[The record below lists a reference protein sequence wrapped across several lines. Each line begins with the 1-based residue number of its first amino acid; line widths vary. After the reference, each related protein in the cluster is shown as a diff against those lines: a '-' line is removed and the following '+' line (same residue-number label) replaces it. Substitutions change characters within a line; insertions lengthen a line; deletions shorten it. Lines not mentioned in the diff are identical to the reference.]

1 MTVDA
6 ARRTR
11 RRAPKVSPALEP
23 LFVPPATIAIGE
35 IDQTIFECPSCSRP
49 LALGAR
55 RCPGCRTRLIAG
67 VTLGKA
73 SSFVA
78 AGLAVGLLAGMGGGI
93 VFGFSHAPV
102 PAPAA
107 AVGGPGGTPT
117 GSNPA
122 GAGPTAPA
130 ATGTPTPTS
139 TPSVDSSIPP
149 LARSALTQAV
159 ATNDRLA
166 TAKAGLRA
174 ALAAQ
179 AFDASSVAQILRGV
193 SADSLYGE
201 QLAGYVATW
210 SGAGDAATTLST
222 FYSTTHELASN
233 GLLASVRNPS
243 AYRAAATAMMK
254 QLGELPAVD
263 AAMRSA
269 AQSGGLE
276 LPAALGPTTAP

>member
-11 RRAPKVSPALEP
+11 RRAPKVSPAPEP
-23 LFVPPATIAIGE
+23 MFVPPSTIAIGE

-67 VTLGKA
+67 VTLRKA

-93 VFGFSHAPV
+93 VFGFSHAPAS
-102 PAPAA
+102 APAA
-107 AVGGPGGTPT
+107 AVGAPGGTT
-117 GSNPA
+117 ATSNPA
-122 GAGPTAPA
+122 GGAATTAPTATA
-130 ATGTPTPTS
+130 TPTS
-139 TPSVDSSIPP
+139 TPSSDPGIPP

-166 TAKAGLRA
+166 TAKAALRA
-174 ALAAQ
+174 ALAAS
-179 AFDASSVAQILRGV
+179 AFDASSVAQVLRGV

-210 SGAGDAATTLST
+210 SGAGDVGATLST
-222 FYSTTHELASN
+222 FYSTTHELAAN
-233 GLLASVRNPS
+233 GLVASVRNTS
-243 AYRAAATAMMK
+243 AYRAAATAMIK

-263 AAMRSA
+263 ATMRSA
-269 AQSGGLE
+269 AQSAGFE
-276 LPAALGPTTAP
+276 LPAALGPTIAP